1 MKLPG
6 HSRRFPERYYR
17 SYCAPA
23 PAYKAGL
30 AGHVRVKD
38 VKSIGPV
45 SVATFMGITDKD
57 EYDRTTRDAYELL
70 QFIVQ
75 GMKTK

>member
-1 MKLPG
+1 MKEAL
-6 HSRRFPERYYR
+6 RNIEEQF
-17 SYCAPA
+17 
-23 PAYKAGL
+23 
-30 AGHVRVKD
+30 KD

-57 EYDRTTRDAYELL
+57 EYDRMTRDAHELL

-75 GMKTK
+75 GMKNR